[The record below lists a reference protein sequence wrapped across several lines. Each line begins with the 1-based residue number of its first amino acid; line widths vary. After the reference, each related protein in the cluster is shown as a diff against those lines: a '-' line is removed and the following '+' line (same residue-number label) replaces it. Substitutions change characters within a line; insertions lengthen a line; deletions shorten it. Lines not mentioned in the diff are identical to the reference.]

1 MGKQVQDP
9 LGNARRE
16 QIESSASGYTQEI
29 SGLLMSQAVSQNKIA
44 WPLLAAPLLV
54 LALSWIVS
62 RESSGLDKEVF
73 ERLILA
79 FGADNGAAASHLS
92 SSTVA
97 QRAIEVGLVLLF
109 AGASTW
115 AGFKLAAV
123 ARSVVLVQLF
133 VLSLLVQWA
142 LWHWTGLASRPFFY
156 FTAVFAGCLAG
167 YGFRAWDRQ
176 KRKSESQYYELL
188 LRNRELNETKLQIVK
203 QDEVERRM
211 LAADLHD
218 QVLNDLKQISHKL
231 DDFETSHDPALGS
244 NIKSLLHQA
253 MGEIREVMDSLCPSA
268 LEHLGL
274 AAAIEDCLRRGS
286 ERAGFKGR
294 FRSKLDGSELDTL
307 SMVEQS
313 LLYRL
318 VQESIT
324 NVCKHA
330 RARTVRA
337 TMDVENDHLVIRVSD
352 DGQGIDPSKL
362 RDDSRGVRYMRQRG
376 DLIGA
381 TIAWRPGDGGKGT
394 VVEIRMDLAGRKN
407 GESSGG

>member
-1 MGKQVQDP
+1 
-9 LGNARRE
+9 
-16 QIESSASGYTQEI
+16 
-29 SGLLMSQAVSQNKIA
+29 MSQAVSQRKFD
-44 WPLLAAPLLV
+44 WPVLTAPLFV
-54 LALSWIVS
+54 LALSWMVS
-62 RESSGLDKEVF
+62 RESNGFEKEVF
-73 ERLILA
+73 DRLIVA
-79 FGADNGAAASHLS
+79 FGDQPSKARAVDLNSLPGAH
-92 SSTVA
+92 V
-97 QRAIEVGLVLLF
+97 AIEAVLVLLLA
-109 AGASTW
+109 AGATW
-115 AGFKLAAV
+115 AGFRLAAV

-133 VLSLLVQWA
+133 VLSLLAQWA
-142 LWHWTGLASRPFFY
+142 LWHWAGIAGHPLFY

-167 YGFRAWDRQ
+167 YGFRAWDKQ
-176 KRKSESQYYELL
+176 KRKSESQFYELL

-218 QVLNDLKQISHKL
+218 QVLNDLKQIGHKL
-231 DDFETSHDPALGS
+231 DEFESSHDPTLGS
-244 NIKSLLHQA
+244 SIKTLLTQA

-294 FRSKLDGSELDTL
+294 FRSKLEGNALDAL

-330 RARTVRA
+330 QAKTVRA
-337 TMDVENDHLVIRVSD
+337 SMDVENEHLVIRVSD
-352 DGQGIDPSKL
+352 DGRGIDPSKL
-362 RDDSRGVRYMRQRG
+362 RDDSRGLRYMRQRG

-381 TIAWRPGDGGKGT
+381 TIAWRPGDQGKGT
-394 VVEIRMDLAGRKN
+394 VVEIRMDLSGRSN
-407 GESSGG
+407 GESSGR